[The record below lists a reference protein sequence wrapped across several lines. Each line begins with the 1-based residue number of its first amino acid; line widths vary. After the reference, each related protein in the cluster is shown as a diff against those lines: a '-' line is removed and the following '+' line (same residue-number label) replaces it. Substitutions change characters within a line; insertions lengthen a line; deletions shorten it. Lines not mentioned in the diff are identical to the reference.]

1 MLSLFFSPFLS
12 PLLSPLNRTTAFFY
26 QRGAMT
32 VGFVS
37 RQPPHKAQKPQGLR
51 GKKTY
56 HLCHKEQK
64 KEELNPKAEQ
74 LSAMQLRHQS
84 PVRNF
89 IRKLKAAVTMRQD
102 RSEWEEA
109 LAFQNL

>member
-1 MLSLFFSPFLS
+1 MHFFPFPS
-12 PLLSPLNRTTAFFY
+12 FFSPLNRTTAFFY

-37 RQPPHKAQKPQGLR
+37 RQPPHTDQKSQGLR

-89 IRKLKAAVTMRQD
+89 IRKLKATVTMRQD
-102 RSEWEEA
+102 RLEGEGA
-109 LAFQNL
+109 LAFQNLWDS